1 MKLSDASSEDWFAAP
16 EPPPSPVPVETQSK
30 PPRKPARAENQPR
43 ALTVLLRAFAE
54 GRLPHGILFYG
65 DDLDSVTRAA
75 HALAGE
81 ILGADDATKHA
92 DFFALRPSGKAR
104 FIRVDPMRGFIR
116 NLYLSP
122 NQGTRK
128 VGIVYDADRMMDPA
142 ANAFLKTLEEP
153 PADTTLFLLT
163 TRPHDFLPTI
173 HSRCF
178 HFRIPAE
185 GEAQD
190 APDWADWKRDLRA
203 WLESLDAVAQGK
215 KKADPAATVL
225 PVYGL
230 SGRLTAL
237 TETLAEARWEEAK
250 THIPDGMGEEER
262 EALEEGVRKGMRAQL
277 LLGLEQA
284 LRDFAMKAGK
294 PDADRALRLTDTVR
308 ELERARGLLEINV
321 GEAAAIEHVLL
332 TALRAW
338 TRIGDR

>member
-1 MKLSDASSEDWFAAP
+1 LSDASSEDWFAAP
-16 EPPPSPVPVETQSK
+16 EPSPSPAPVETQPK
-30 PPRKPARAENQPR
+30 PSRAPKRVENQPR
-43 ALTVLLRAFAE
+43 ALTVLLRALTE
-54 GRLPHGILFYG
+54 DRLPHGILFYG
-65 DDLDSVTRAA
+65 DDFDSVTRAA
-75 HALAGE
+75 HALAAE
-81 ILGADDATKHA
+81 ILQTDDAEKHA

-104 FIRVDPMRGFIR
+104 FIRVDPMRAFIR

-122 NQGTRK
+122 NQGLRK
-128 VGIVYDADRMMDPA
+128 VGIVYEADRMMDPA

-190 APDWADWKRDLRA
+190 APEWADWKRDLTG
-203 WLESLDAVAQGK
+203 WLESLDAVAQGHQ
-215 KKADPAATVL
+215 KADPAATVL
-225 PVYGL
+225 PVYAL
-230 SGRLTAL
+230 SGRLAGL
-237 TETLAEARWEEAK
+237 TEILAETRWEETK
-250 THIPDGMGEEER
+250 SRLPDGMDEEEQ
-262 EALEEGVRKGMRAQL
+262 EALEEGVRKGVRSHL

-284 LRDFAMKAGK
+284 LRDFAVKGRA
-294 PDADRALRLTDTVR
+294 PNADRAQRLTDTVR

-321 GEAAAIEHVLL
+321 GEAAALEHVLL

-338 TRIGDR
+338 TRAGER